1 MLSLLRSIFT
11 GRKYI
16 FMKLNYILP
25 LLKSV
30 LLMSVILMLVYNN
43 ANVIKAETNGQ
54 ETVTDTSGWSDY
66 DYKDIDKILKESS
79 YNSVTF
85 EDIVDSIYLG
95 NSTRDSGKK
104 IVQYITEVISSN
116 RNDCMKILILCILSA
131 FINVFGPFFNKQQ
144 LTESTLSVIA
154 ISLITV
160 LFVVFIQASETAS
173 STLTSIIN
181 LYKAISMVFLP
192 AISASGAIMSKAVYY
207 QIIIAMIAVSNIFFK
222 NILLKTNKIYLI
234 ISLCDC
240 IDKEAHMDK
249 ACNLI
254 KKGVKWCCY
263 TILTVFIGLNAI
275 KSILTPVQDTVNSKG
290 IFMGISLIP
299 GIGDT
304 AQVLSNTILSSS
316 ALIKNAIGVSGII
329 AIVMCM
335 FFPLLR
341 IGLLAVIYQGIAA
354 GLQPIS
360 DKRMVRA
367 VSSLGQALG
376 MIVYIMMITLVLF
389 ILTIAIICVAT
400 NCVSV

>member
-30 LLMSVILMLVYNN
+30 LLMSVILMIVYNN

-85 EDIVDSIYLG
+85 EDIVDSIYSG

-154 ISLITV
+154 ISLITI
-160 LFVVFIQASETAS
+160 LFVVFIQASDTAS

-240 IDKEAHMDK
+240 IDK

-389 ILTIAIICVAT
+389 VLTIAIICVAT

>member
-85 EDIVDSIYLG
+85 EDIVDSIYSG

-160 LFVVFIQASETAS
+160 LFVVFIQASDTAS

-263 TILTVFIGLNAI
+263 TILTVFI
-275 KSILTPVQDTVNSKG
+275 QDTVNSKG

>member
-30 LLMSVILMLVYNN
+30 LLISVILMLVYNN
-43 ANVIKAETNGQ
+43 ANVIKAETNRQ

-85 EDIVDSIYLG
+85 EDIVDSIYSG

-160 LFVVFIQASETAS
+160 LFVVFIQASDTAS

-222 NILLKTNKIYLI
+222 NILLKTNKI
-234 ISLCDC
+234 S
-240 IDKEAHMDK
+240 H
-249 ACNLI
+249 N
-254 KKGVKWCCY
+254 
-263 TILTVFIGLNAI
+263 F
-275 KSILTPVQDTVNSKG
+275 
-290 IFMGISLIP
+290 
-299 GIGDT
+299 
-304 AQVLSNTILSSS
+304 
-316 ALIKNAIGVSGII
+316 
-329 AIVMCM
+329 VM
-335 FFPLLR
+335 
-341 IGLLAVIYQGIAA
+341 
-354 GLQPIS
+354 
-360 DKRMVRA
+360 
-367 VSSLGQALG
+367 
-376 MIVYIMMITLVLF
+376 
-389 ILTIAIICVAT
+389 
-400 NCVSV
+400 

>member
-85 EDIVDSIYLG
+85 EDIVDSIYSG

-154 ISLITV
+154 ISLITI
-160 LFVVFIQASETAS
+160 LFVVFIQASDTAS

-207 QIIIAMIAVSNIFFK
+207 QIIIAMIAVSNIF
-222 NILLKTNKIYLI
+222 
-234 ISLCDC
+234 
-240 IDKEAHMDK
+240 
-249 ACNLI
+249 
-254 KKGVKWCCY
+254 
-263 TILTVFIGLNAI
+263 
-275 KSILTPVQDTVNSKG
+275 
-290 IFMGISLIP
+290 
-299 GIGDT
+299 
-304 AQVLSNTILSSS
+304 
-316 ALIKNAIGVSGII
+316 
-329 AIVMCM
+329 
-335 FFPLLR
+335 
-341 IGLLAVIYQGIAA
+341 
-354 GLQPIS
+354 
-360 DKRMVRA
+360 
-367 VSSLGQALG
+367 
-376 MIVYIMMITLVLF
+376 
-389 ILTIAIICVAT
+389 
-400 NCVSV
+400 

>member
-1 MLSLLRSIFT
+1 
-11 GRKYI
+11 
-16 FMKLNYILP
+16 
-25 LLKSV
+25 
-30 LLMSVILMLVYNN
+30 MLVYNN
-43 ANVIKAETNGQ
+43 ASVSYAETNGQ
-54 ETVTDTSGWSDY
+54 ETVTDTPDWSDY
-66 DYKDIDKILKESS
+66 DYKDIDKILEESS

-85 EDIVDSIYLG
+85 EDIVDSIYSD
-95 NSTRDSGKK
+95 NSAKNSGKK

-116 RNDCMKILILCILSA
+116 RNDCMKILVLCILSA

-154 ISLITV
+154 ISLITI
-160 LFVVFIQASETAS
+160 LFVVFIQASDTAY

-192 AISASGAIMSKAVYY
+192 AISASGAIISKVVYY

-222 NILLKTNKIYLI
+222 NVLLKANKIYLI

-263 TILTVFIGLNAI
+263 TILTVFLGLNTI

-304 AQVLSNTILSSS
+304 AQVLSNTILASS

-367 VSSLGQALG
+367 VNSLGQALG
-376 MIVYIMMITLVLF
+376 MIVYIMIITLVLF
-389 ILTIAIICVAT
+389 VLTIAIICVAT
-400 NCVSV
+400 NWVSV

>member
-1 MLSLLRSIFT
+1 MIHLLELIIKKRLS
-11 GRKYI
+11 
-16 FMKLNYILP
+16 
-25 LLKSV
+25 
-30 LLMSVILMLVYNN
+30 
-43 ANVIKAETNGQ
+43 
-54 ETVTDTSGWSDY
+54 
-66 DYKDIDKILKESS
+66 
-79 YNSVTF
+79 
-85 EDIVDSIYLG
+85 
-95 NSTRDSGKK
+95 
-104 IVQYITEVISSN
+104 
-116 RNDCMKILILCILSA
+116 
-131 FINVFGPFFNKQQ
+131 
-144 LTESTLSVIA
+144 
-154 ISLITV
+154 
-160 LFVVFIQASETAS
+160 
-173 STLTSIIN
+173 
-181 LYKAISMVFLP
+181 
-192 AISASGAIMSKAVYY
+192 
-207 QIIIAMIAVSNIFFK
+207 SNIFFK

-376 MIVYIMMITLVLF
+376 MIVYIMVITLVLF

>member
-1 MLSLLRSIFT
+1 MYKIRCILMHNNCPKYILSLLRSIFT

-30 LLMSVILMLVYNN
+30 LLMLVILMPIYNN

-85 EDIVDSIYLG
+85 EDIVDSIYSG

-160 LFVVFIQASETAS
+160 LFVVFIQASDTAR

-222 NILLKTNKIYLI
+222 NILLKTN
-234 ISLCDC
+234 SMPC
-240 IDKEAHMDK
+240 
-249 ACNLI
+249 
-254 KKGVKWCCY
+254 
-263 TILTVFIGLNAI
+263 F
-275 KSILTPVQDTVNSKG
+275 
-290 IFMGISLIP
+290 
-299 GIGDT
+299 
-304 AQVLSNTILSSS
+304 
-316 ALIKNAIGVSGII
+316 
-329 AIVMCM
+329 
-335 FFPLLR
+335 
-341 IGLLAVIYQGIAA
+341 
-354 GLQPIS
+354 
-360 DKRMVRA
+360 
-367 VSSLGQALG
+367 
-376 MIVYIMMITLVLF
+376 
-389 ILTIAIICVAT
+389 
-400 NCVSV
+400 

>member
-1 MLSLLRSIFT
+1 
-11 GRKYI
+11 
-16 FMKLNYILP
+16 MKLNYILP

-160 LFVVFIQASETAS
+160 LFVVFIQASDTAS

-222 NILLKTNKIYLI
+222 NILLKTNKIYLP
-234 ISLCDC
+234 
-240 IDKEAHMDK
+240 
-249 ACNLI
+249 
-254 KKGVKWCCY
+254 Y
-263 TILTVFIGLNAI
+263 TIVY
-275 KSILTPVQDTVNSKG
+275 
-290 IFMGISLIP
+290 
-299 GIGDT
+299 
-304 AQVLSNTILSSS
+304 TI
-316 ALIKNAIGVSGII
+316 
-329 AIVMCM
+329 
-335 FFPLLR
+335 
-341 IGLLAVIYQGIAA
+341 
-354 GLQPIS
+354 
-360 DKRMVRA
+360 
-367 VSSLGQALG
+367 
-376 MIVYIMMITLVLF
+376 ITF
-389 ILTIAIICVAT
+389 IICVLSGCKYIFIPRIPFFHCIIIPFFILQ
-400 NCVSV
+400 CVIFRDCTCNRMIRVLYMLNTCLSHNFVM

>member
-1 MLSLLRSIFT
+1 
-11 GRKYI
+11 
-16 FMKLNYILP
+16 
-25 LLKSV
+25 
-30 LLMSVILMLVYNN
+30 
-43 ANVIKAETNGQ
+43 
-54 ETVTDTSGWSDY
+54 
-66 DYKDIDKILKESS
+66 
-79 YNSVTF
+79 
-85 EDIVDSIYLG
+85 
-95 NSTRDSGKK
+95 
-104 IVQYITEVISSN
+104 
-116 RNDCMKILILCILSA
+116 MKILILCILSA

-160 LFVVFIQASETAS
+160 LFVVFIQASDTAR

-341 IGLLAVIYQGIAA
+341 IGLLAVYIR
-354 GLQPIS
+354 GLLQDYS
-360 DKRMVRA
+360 
-367 VSSLGQALG
+367 Q
-376 MIVYIMMITLVLF
+376 
-389 ILTIAIICVAT
+389 
-400 NCVSV
+400 